1 MASSQS
7 SGLLNSSQV
16 VFAGRQRVNAL
27 TVFTDGTNDATV
39 SLYDNPSTGS
49 GKVGVKGLCVGA
61 NKTNHYVFENPV
73 FFQDGLYASVTGTG
87 ASFIVYYGG

>member
-7 SGLLNSSQV
+7 SGVLSSSGV
-16 VFAGRQRVNAL
+16 IFAGRQRVNAL
-27 TVFTDGTNDATV
+27 TVFTDGINDATV
-39 SLYDNPSTGS
+39 SLYDNPAAGS
-49 GKVGVKGLCVGA
+49 GKVGVKGLCPGTSKVQ
-61 NKTNHYVFENPV
+61 HFIFENPV